1 MFSSTPTT
9 SFSFNQSTV
18 SSTFTNVSCGNASKK
33 SSILKYCDKMNAN
46 ENKNIDVLLARAVYA
61 TAAPLNLVDNSYWIE
76 FFKALRPAYKP
87 PTRHLVSNKLLDDKF
102 SKVKEHTTICIA
114 DSDALGV
121 MCDGWT
127 NIRNESIIN
136 FVVTTPKP
144 IFYKSLPTGV
154 DRHTGEHIAEQIIS
168 VIEDIGPRKVF
179 GVVTDNAKNMKKA
192 WILITEK
199 YPHITSYGCVA
210 HGLNLL
216 INDIIKMNSLKD
228 IINDGKDIVNNIKRG
243 HITSAAFLDKRNANS
258 STSMALLLPV
268 VTRWGSVVVFFKSL
282 LVNKQIIRSM
292 NVDEIV
298 EKDLKPNVKKTISS
312 SNFWKKVEF
321 FYSLMNPVAKWITKI
336 ESDTPQLSIV
346 PIIFTELK
354 KSFEET
360 LKNNN
365 ILRYEEKHNIMEA
378 LDQRKEFCQS
388 KIHKAANLLDPKYLG
403 KLFDSNDHNEAIE
416 FIYQLSKHMDNI
428 EIDARKVI
436 SDFAFFK
443 NKSGPFSK
451 TNEYLWV
458 AAEETEALHWW
469 TAFCNHT
476 ELSKIAIKIL
486 SLPATSAA
494 VERTFSTYKDVH
506 SSKRN
511 RLLNERAAKLVF
523 IKHNLQVIINLLFYR

>member
-1 MFSSTPTT
+1 
-9 SFSFNQSTV
+9 
-18 SSTFTNVSCGNASKK
+18 
-33 SSILKYCDKMNAN
+33 MNAN
-46 ENKNIDVLLARAVYA
+46 EKKNIDVLLARAVYA
-61 TAAPLNLVDNSYWIE
+61 TAAPLSLVDNYYWTE

-87 PTRHLVSNKLLDDKF
+87 PTRHLVSNKLLDDEF

-192 WILITEK
+192 WTLITEK

-216 INDIIKMNSLKD
+216 INDIIKINSLTD

-258 STSMALLLPV
+258 STSMALSLPV

-346 PIIFTELK
+346 PIIFMELK

-360 LKNNN
+360 FKNNN
-365 ILRYEEKHNIMEA
+365 
-378 LDQRKEFCQS
+378 
-388 KIHKAANLLDPKYLG
+388 
-403 KLFDSNDHNEAIE
+403 
-416 FIYQLSKHMDNI
+416 
-428 EIDARKVI
+428 
-436 SDFAFFK
+436 FFK
-443 NKSGPFSK
+443 
-451 TNEYLWV
+451 
-458 AAEETEALHWW
+458 
-469 TAFCNHT
+469 
-476 ELSKIAIKIL
+476 I
-486 SLPATSAA
+486 
-494 VERTFSTYKDVH
+494 
-506 SSKRN
+506 
-511 RLLNERAAKLVF
+511 
-523 IKHNLQVIINLLFYR
+523 